1 MQQDGRFPP
10 FTEEMS
16 DTVPFTPAQLRTK
29 QGANVRR
36 TKGHRRMPKKLRVLT
51 NRRPN
56 ADPSVQPFPVTESVE
71 WVYTE
76 FHDNKAPSEA
86 LVDADVYIGTD
97 FTKEMGAAANSLKAI
112 LIAAAGYDRIDPDA
126 VPVGCIVA
134 NAYHHEAPIAEWV
147 MAVAVALDH
156 ELFKSERTFRSGS
169 WEMWPGRH
177 GIYRELM
184 GRTFGIV
191 GFGAIGRRVA
201 RLAQAYEMP
210 VIAAGRADKAEGE
223 LYGANYIGGGTSAR
237 EHVLSEADFVLI
249 STPLGPATQGF
260 IGAHE
265 LGLMKPTAYI
275 INPAR
280 GHIIDE
286 TALYNALKNRTIAGA
301 AIDTWYQYPESATD
315 APRPSDHPFWELNNI
330 IMVPHHSGAT
340 YGTATRRAQTVAQN
354 LDHLTRGE
362 PLINIVEEIS
372 R

>member
-1 MQQDGRFPP
+1 MPP
-10 FTEEMS
+10 
-16 DTVPFTPAQLRTK
+16 
-29 QGANVRR
+29 
-36 TKGHRRMPKKLRVLT
+36 KLRVVV
-51 NRRPN
+51 N
-56 ADPSVQPFPVTESVE
+56 AGRNQDSDPFPVTEPVE

-76 FHDNKAPSEA
+76 YHDNKPSPDV

-97 FTKEMGAAANSLKAI
+97 FTKEMGAASNSLKAI
-112 LIAAAGYDRIDPDA
+112 LIPAAGYDRIDPDA
-126 VPVGCIVA
+126 VPEGCIVA

-156 ELFKSERTFRSGS
+156 ELFKSERTFRAGS

-177 GIYRELM
+177 GAYRELM

-201 RLAQAYEMP
+201 RLAQAYEMT
-210 VIAAGRADKAEGE
+210 VIAAGRADTAEGE
-223 LYGANYIGGGTSAR
+223 LYGANYIGGGKNAR
-237 EHVLSEADFVLI
+237 ENVLTNSDFVLI
-249 STPLGPATQGF
+249 STPLGPATQGL

-265 LGLMKPTAYI
+265 LALMKPTAYI

-286 TALYNALKNRTIAGA
+286 AALYNALKNRTIAGA
-301 AIDTWYQYPESATD
+301 AIDTWYRYPENNTD
-315 APRPSDHPFWELNNI
+315 APRPSDHPFWELDII

-340 YGTATRRAQTVAQN
+340 HGTASRRAQTVAQN
-354 LDHLTRGE
+354 LDNLTRGE
-362 PLINIVEEIS
+362 PLVNVVTEIS